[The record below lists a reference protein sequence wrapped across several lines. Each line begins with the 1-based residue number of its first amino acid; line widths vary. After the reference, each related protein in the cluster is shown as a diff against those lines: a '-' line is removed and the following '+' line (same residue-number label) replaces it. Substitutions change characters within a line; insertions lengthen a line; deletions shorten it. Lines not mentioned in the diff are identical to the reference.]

1 MGELLSKEMLADLI
15 INVINILILF
25 FVAKALLYKPV
36 KKYLNARREREA
48 QTLREAEELKSEADA
63 RQKQFAALTS
73 DAAAIKA
80 KAIQNAQKKAER
92 KAEEIVAAANTEAEN
107 ILQSSRA
114 AAERER
120 EKMLS
125 DAQEQLGALAVE
137 LSGKILGRE
146 VTDEDNRRIIES
158 FFGEEG

>member
-15 INVINILILF
+15 INIINILILF
-25 FVAKALLYKPV
+25 FVSKALLYKPV
-36 KKYLNARREREA
+36 KKYLDARREREA
-48 QTLREAEELKSEADA
+48 GALREAEELKKKAEAE
-63 RQKQFAALTS
+63 RQRYAALTADS
-73 DAAAIKA
+73 AAIKA
-80 KAIQNAQKKAER
+80 KAVQDAQKKAER
-92 KAEEIVAAANTEAEN
+92 KAEEIIAAANEEAET
-107 ILQSSRA
+107 IRQSSRA

>member
-15 INVINILILF
+15 INIINILILF
-25 FVAKALLYKPV
+25 FVSKALLYKPV
-36 KKYLNARREREA
+36 KKYLDARREREA
-48 QTLREAEELKSEADA
+48 EALREAEELKSEAEA
-63 RQKQFAALTS
+63 RQKQYAALTA
-73 DAAAIKA
+73 DTAAIKA
-80 KAIQNAQKKAER
+80 KAVQDAQKKAER
-92 KAEEIVAAANTEAEN
+92 KADEIIAAANEEAQT
-107 ILQSSRA
+107 ILQNSRE

-120 EKMLS
+120 AKMLS

>member
-36 KKYLNARREREA
+36 KKYLDARREREA
-48 QTLREAEELKSEADA
+48 EALREAQELKNEADA
-63 RQKQFAALTS
+63 RQKQYAALTA
-73 DAAAIKA
+73 DTAAIKA
-80 KAIQNAQKKAER
+80 KAVQDAQKKAER
-92 KAEEIVAAANTEAEN
+92 KADEIIAAANTEADN